1 MFGHWTDC
9 TGRLRDPTV
18 IRLTPAASMPRSI
31 WSLAMSS
38 SPGTVSKIL
47 WHFTG
52 GPKWD
57 EANLCQLKSRKSS
70 RAAYSA
76 LVAILTS
83 KELRIGQYKEVI
95 KVPIERPATA
105 SKGKT
110 QASEHL
116 VLEIRARSMLGGYP
130 DNTFRLPRES
140 IRQNSHR
147 ISSTRRHTAR
157 LQSRFLPI

>member
-1 MFGHWTDC
+1 
-9 TGRLRDPTV
+9 
-18 IRLTPAASMPRSI
+18 
-31 WSLAMSS
+31 MSS

-116 VLEIRARSMLGGYP
+116 VLKSVPVACLADIPIIHLGYHANRYGKIAIGFHRHSAIRHGFSPVFYQSEDSDILDAMLRVYSGIRSSYP
-130 DNTFRLPRES
+130 
-140 IRQNSHR
+140 
-147 ISSTRRHTAR
+147 TA
-157 LQSRFLPI
+157 QFQTI